1 MWARNCAII
10 TVILK
15 FAFGPENFPGLSRN
29 GPHGEK
35 ENRRAKRAES
45 GLGKKKGGVCRLC
58 FDAAHPWYQILVSWS
73 DCDEYPRK
81 KKHEKP
87 DSRQMNSSN
96 SIILIRKIW
105 MCLTCSS
112 FFSCTAICFS
122 SDATIL
128 LCVWTPPIRSP
139 RASRFSC
146 NSACFKKRKEHLL
159 LEQNWLFLA
168 LRRKETKQNEEQKEF
183 KKNIPATKAQLTRR
197 ISQVPNLIRELN
209 ACEKR
214 RLNRL
219 N

>member
-15 FAFGPENFPGLSRN
+15 FAFGPKNFPGLSRN
-29 GPHGEK
+29 GPQGEK

-73 DCDEYPRK
+73 DWPDWSLWQVSDEYPRK

-96 SIILIRKIW
+96 STILIRKIW

-112 FFSCTAICFS
+112 FFSCTEICFS

-146 NSACFKKRKEHLL
+146 NSACFKKKAGTFTVR
-159 LEQNWLFLA
+159 
-168 LRRKETKQNEEQKEF
+168 TKLTISGF
-183 KKNIPATKAQLTRR
+183 KKERNKAKWRTKG
-197 ISQVPNLIRELN
+197 V
-209 ACEKR
+209 
-214 RLNRL
+214 
-219 N
+219 

>member
-1 MWARNCAII
+1 MIPDSGVMIWLFRLI
-10 TVILK
+10 TVTSKWWI
-15 FAFGPENFPGLSRN
+15 PT
-29 GPHGEK
+29 
-35 ENRRAKRAES
+35 
-45 GLGKKKGGVCRLC
+45 
-58 FDAAHPWYQILVSWS
+58 Q
-73 DCDEYPRK
+73 

-96 SIILIRKIW
+96 STILIRKIW

-112 FFSCTAICFS
+112 FFSCTEICFS

-128 LCVWTPPIRSP
+128 LCVWTPPIHSP

-146 NSACFKKRKEHLL
+146 NSACFKKRQEHLL

-214 RLNRL
+214 RLDRL